1 MAHNVLFFFSLRC
14 PSWLLFFCLQGRRKG
29 KKKTAHFYCFENVTS
44 FSWPVLWKLFF
55 QCSCFHV
62 FLAPAFFL
70 NNFFIRENLVEH
82 CFLAHDFF
90 FFHRCGTGVV
100 FFFENENDK
109 KKKKTD
115 KEACIAVSFSYYYYY
130 QTGVG
135 GARVYDRA
143 QMTASSRTFKSETT
157 AGDGK

>member
-1 MAHNVLFFFSLRC
+1 MGRGLF
-14 PSWLLFFCLQGRRKG
+14 
-29 KKKTAHFYCFENVTS
+29 S
-44 FSWPVLWKLFF
+44 FSKMKT
-55 QCSCFHV
+55 
-62 FLAPAFFL
+62 
-70 NNFFIRENLVEH
+70 I
-82 CFLAHDFF
+82 
-90 FFHRCGTGVV
+90 
-100 FFFENENDK
+100 

>member
-1 MAHNVLFFFSLRC
+1 MF
-14 PSWLLFFCLQGRRKG
+14 LL
-29 KKKTAHFYCFENVTS
+29 
-44 FSWPVLWKLFF
+44 
-55 QCSCFHV
+55 SCF

-90 FFHRCGTGVV
+90 SFTDVGRGLFSFSKMKTI
-100 FFFENENDK
+100 

-115 KEACIAVSFSYYYYY
+115 KEACIAVSFSYYYY